1 MYTYSSILQ
10 NFKSLFTMPGFP
22 QYNISIP
29 LHPARNIHSDLT
41 LSEIQMC
48 FYVYTG
54 TSTKTEAACETPS
67 QMGSIS
73 FHFGDKNA

>member
-1 MYTYSSILQ
+1 
-10 NFKSLFTMPGFP
+10 MPGFP

-54 TSTKTEAACETPS
+54 TSTKTEAACETP
-67 QMGSIS
+67 
-73 FHFGDKNA
+73 